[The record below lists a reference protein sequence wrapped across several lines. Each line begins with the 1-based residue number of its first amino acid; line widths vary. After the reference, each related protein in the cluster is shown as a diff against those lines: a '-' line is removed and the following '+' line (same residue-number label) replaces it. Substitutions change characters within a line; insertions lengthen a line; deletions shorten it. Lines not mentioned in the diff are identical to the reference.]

1 MIYSGSGFSSD
12 FLECQIQIQEKVLD
26 PTPIIFKMLEI
37 LRKCLIFNLYLIK
50 KTNLPTDTVPI
61 NLKEHFTV
69 FSHFSVPT
77 IKAKKIKF

>member
-12 FLECQIQIQEKVLD
+12 FLESRIQIQEKVLD
-26 PTPIIFKMLEI
+26 PTPIIFIMLEI
-37 LRKCLIFNLYLIK
+37 LRNALYLIK